1 MHLLTTETPVPP
13 PEAAPPAGRRP
24 MRSIEKAA
32 LVVGLLG
39 AVVALIADLLEL
51 NPWDGNDSRPAVEK
65 LLTEEDEVVF
75 NVALADYFRD
85 YRKEDPP
92 GDLSRE
98 TLGTNGNVLFVDADV
113 EGGGR
118 ACCVLHWTLHDP
130 SDGKLISMSQ
140 PIDPILRVS
149 GDRPSTTPIWV
160 PLPTGVDAFYVRI
173 GIHDNGDEAPLETVD
188 SVAFPLLQL

>member
-1 MHLLTTETPVPP
+1 
-13 PEAAPPAGRRP
+13 

-113 EGGGR
+113 
-118 ACCVLHWTLHDP
+118 
-130 SDGKLISMSQ
+130 
-140 PIDPILRVS
+140 
-149 GDRPSTTPIWV
+149 
-160 PLPTGVDAFYVRI
+160 
-173 GIHDNGDEAPLETVD
+173 
-188 SVAFPLLQL
+188 